1 LKQVWPFFGHHR
13 TLGIVYVAIGSFQVL
28 LAIHKHDFEDYWF
41 AGLRIALGLCW
52 LLRKP
57 EHRQL
62 LSLNLSSRK
71 TNGESNRN
79 H

>member
-1 LKQVWPFFGHHR
+1 VKQVWRFCRNHR
-13 TLGIVYVAIGSFQVL
+13 TLGIAYVAIGSFQIL
-28 LAIHKHDFEDYWF
+28 LAIHKHDVEDYWF
-41 AGLRIALGLCW
+41 AGLWIALGLSW
-52 LLRKP
+52 VLRRP